1 MRNGRRAGSGRVG
14 WLIASVLSVVT
25 AGWGLLDPGIYV
37 GLIAPAT
44 RPGALSE
51 DVLTVFAGVTLC
63 WLALADTRVGPKAEL
78 VGLGLLGYLF
88 YGYGIY
94 VIERV
99 YNLLYLNYLAIFGI
113 AAWLLVLGAVEV
125 VHRAADRAWLT
136 RQFSKVKP
144 AFGSPIRCQ
153 HHSPRAA

>member
-1 MRNGRRAGSGRVG
+1 MRNGGLAGSRRLG
-14 WLIASVLSVVT
+14 WLIAGVLSVVT

-44 RPGALSE
+44 RPGALSQ
-51 DVLTVFAGVTLC
+51 DVITVIAGLTLC
-63 WLALADTRVGPKAEL
+63 GLAGTRIGPKAEL

-99 YNLLYLNYLAIFGI
+99 YNLLYLNYLALFGI
-113 AAWLLVLGAVEV
+113 AAWLLVLGAVVPCTSGQAARADILVSRAV
-125 VHRAADRAWLT
+125 VEGPGVGQVEAVPL
-136 RQFSKVKP
+136 F
-144 AFGSPIRCQ
+144 
-153 HHSPRAA
+153 